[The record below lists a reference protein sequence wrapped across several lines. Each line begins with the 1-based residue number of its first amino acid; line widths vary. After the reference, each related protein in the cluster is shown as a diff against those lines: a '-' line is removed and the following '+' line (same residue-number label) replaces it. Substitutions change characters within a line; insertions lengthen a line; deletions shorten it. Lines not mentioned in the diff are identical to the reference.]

1 MGLFKRKNK
10 QDDTVIGRNT
20 TPADNENGLENNHS
34 KPDVDMSANTIL
46 PDSGDDEIYEEMAD
60 DMPSANSDGRDGKNN
75 KKLLMTGAVLVSMVV
90 MFAGATMTM
99 SNYSE
104 SQEQKKAEEAQK
116 EADKHKQVEAEN
128 GNSIAKDQEAIKA
141 SQAMPL
147 PPPAGA
153 EDDDESN
160 TLETD
165 NTSEPIVAPV
175 VEPRPQEPKPNYNQ
189 YNGSN
194 DMVAGRDYTPPA
206 QPVQP
211 QAQPIGQF
219 IDDEFDEPAPVQAVE
234 APKPSGIL
242 VDDVYATKRAT
253 AEVDDERAGQY
264 KPLQLANGKAS
275 QRGDKSMLLVR
286 GTTIPCTLITRIDST
301 YQGFATCQLT
311 KDVYSANGAVL
322 LMERGS
328 KVFGEQNIQ
337 MSQGKAR
344 VSILWSRVETPK
356 GVSVSL
362 DSPATGQLGEMGIDA
377 RVNNHYWKRFSGA
390 IMLSVIQD
398 GFAVARSHL
407 EKQNENGN
415 NTTVTNTTNTA
426 ESMSEE
432 VLKNTINIPP
442 TATVNQGTVI
452 NIMVNRDVDFAGIYE
467 LRRQ

>member
-20 TPADNENGLENNHS
+20 KTADNENSLENNHS
-34 KPDVDMSANTIL
+34 EPDADVSANAIL
-46 PDSGDDEIYEEMAD
+46 PDNGDDEVYEEMSA

-75 KKLLMTGAVLVSMVV
+75 KKLLMTGAVLVGMVV

-104 SQEQKKAEEAQK
+104 SQERKKSEEAQK

-128 GNSIAKDQEAIKA
+128 GDSITKDQQAIKA
-141 SQAMPL
+141 SQIQL
-147 PPPAGA
+147 PPPADA
-153 EDDDESN
+153 EEYEE
-160 TLETD
+160 ETGD
-165 NTSEPIVAPV
+165 TEDIVAPA
-175 VEPRPQEPKPNYNQ
+175 VEPRPPEPQPKYNQ

-194 DMVAGRDYTPPA
+194 DMVAGRDYTPSA
-206 QPVQP
+206 QPAQP

-219 IDDEFDEPAPVQAVE
+219 IDDEFEDEPAPVQAVE

-242 VDDVYATKRAT
+242 VDDVYATKRVT

-337 MSQGKAR
+337 MTQGKAR

-452 NIMVNRDVDFAGIYE
+452 NIMVNRDVDFSGIYE
-467 LRRQ
+467 LKRR

>member
-10 QDDTVIGRNT
+10 QDDTVIGRNA

-34 KPDVDMSANTIL
+34 EPDVDVSDNTIL
-46 PDSGDDEIYEEMAD
+46 PDNGDDEVYEEMSA

-75 KKLLMTGAVLVSMVV
+75 KKLLMTGAVLVGMVV

-104 SQEQKKAEEAQK
+104 NQERKKAEEAQE

-128 GNSIAKDQEAIKA
+128 SNSISAEQDAIKA
-141 SQAMPL
+141 SQAL
-147 PPPAGA
+147 PPPIDA
-153 EDDDESN
+153 EDEEESDDTQEDVN
-160 TLETD
+160 
-165 NTSEPIVAPV
+165 EPIVAPA
-175 VEPRPQEPKPNYNQ
+175 VEPRPNYNQ
-189 YNGSN
+189 YGN
-194 DMVAGRDYTPPA
+194 DDLQAGRDYTPPA

-219 IDDEFDEPAPVQAVE
+219 VDDEFEDEPAPVQVIE
-234 APKPSGIL
+234 TPKPSGIL

-337 MSQGKAR
+337 MTQGKAR

-452 NIMVNRDVDFAGIYE
+452 NIMVNRDVDFGGIYE
-467 LRRQ
+467 LKRR

>member
-10 QDDTVIGRNT
+10 QDDTVIGRNA

-34 KPDVDMSANTIL
+34 EPDVDVSDNTIL
-46 PDSGDDEIYEEMAD
+46 PDNGDDEVYEEMSA

-104 SQEQKKAEEAQK
+104 NQEQKKAEEAQK
-116 EADKHKQVEAEN
+116 EADRHKQVEAEN
-128 GNSIAKDQEAIKA
+128 SNSISAEQDAIKA
-141 SQAMPL
+141 NQTL
-147 PPPAGA
+147 PPPVDA
-153 EDDDESN
+153 EEDKE
-160 TLETD
+160 ETSD
-165 NTSEPIVAPV
+165 TEEDIVAPV
-175 VEPRPQEPKPNYNQ
+175 AEPRPPEPQPNYNQ
-189 YNGSN
+189 YNSDN
-194 DMVAGRDYTPPA
+194 NMVAGRDYTPPA

-219 IDDEFDEPAPVQAVE
+219 VDDEFEDEPAPVQAVE

-242 VDDVYATKRAT
+242 VDDVYATKR

-286 GTTIPCTLITRIDST
+286 GTTIPCVLITRIDST

-344 VSILWSRVETPK
+344 VAILWSRVETPK

-452 NIMVNRDVDFAGIYE
+452 NIMVNRDVDFSGIYE
-467 LRRQ
+467 LKRR